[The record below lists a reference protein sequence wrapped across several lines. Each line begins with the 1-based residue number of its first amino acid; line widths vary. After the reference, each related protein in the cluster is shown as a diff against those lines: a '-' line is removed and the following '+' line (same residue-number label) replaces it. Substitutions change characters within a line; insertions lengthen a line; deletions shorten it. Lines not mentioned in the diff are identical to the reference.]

1 MPFGNRL
8 GEIVQ
13 IRLRQ
18 IEVWIVFQRLFP
30 ERARFTFMA
39 QVPGGDSGQVQA
51 NGIRRR
57 VFG

>member
-8 GEIVQ
+8 GQIVQ

-30 ERARFTFMA
+30 ERACFTFMA
-39 QVPGGDSGQVQA
+39 
-51 NGIRRR
+51 
-57 VFG
+57 